1 MIERLITFKHK
12 PDVLDALASLSTD
25 EVFTPPLVANR
36 VLDLLPKDIWS
47 DPSKRF
53 LDPCTKSGVFLRE
66 IAKRLIVG
74 LEEEFPNV
82 DERHEYIF
90 KNMIFGIAI
99 SRLTGLLSRR
109 TLYYTKD
116 ARSDLSVVKFD
127 SEQGNVYFEP
137 ASHAFDKNGKCS
149 QCGKKN
155 SASTDIDKDAYPF
168 LHRPLKEIFDMNF
181 NVIVGNPPYQLKS
194 DGGTRD
200 IPIYNHF
207 VNYSK
212 ELSPEYVSMIIPSR
226 WMTGGLG
233 LGKFRKDMLSDER
246 IKDLV
251 DHHVSDQVFP
261 DVNIMG
267 GVCYFLWDSGY
278 SGSCSVTHTSLNNS
292 RPEPVERVLN
302 EYDVFVRDYQSL
314 SILKKVIESK
324 QFRPMSEIMS
334 VDKEFGWTSNFSDFH
349 DKERKNDVPLY
360 YNRNGKR
367 SVGFINRK
375 KVSKSPDL
383 IDKWKVMVP
392 QARGHSGAGP
402 QQVIGFPF
410 VTPSPS
416 VCTQTYL
423 FFYEADEESVQSIYS
438 FVKTRFFRFLVSIR
452 KITQHA
458 TRSTYNWVPQQDWST
473 LYTDEYLYR
482 KYNLS
487 EKEIEHIEAN
497 VHPME

>member
-1 MIERLITFKHK
+1 
-12 PDVLDALASLSTD
+12 
-25 EVFTPPLVANR
+25 
-36 VLDLLPKDIWS
+36 
-47 DPSKRF
+47 
-53 LDPCTKSGVFLRE
+53 
-66 IAKRLIVG
+66 
-74 LEEEFPNV
+74 
-82 DERHEYIF
+82 
-90 KNMIFGIAI
+90 
-99 SRLTGLLSRR
+99 
-109 TLYYTKD
+109 
-116 ARSDLSVVKFD
+116 
-127 SEQGNVYFEP
+127 
-137 ASHAFDKNGKCS
+137 
-149 QCGKKN
+149 
-155 SASTDIDKDAYPF
+155 
-168 LHRPLKEIFDMNF
+168 MNF
-181 NVIVGNPPYQLKS
+181 DVIVGNPPYQLKS
-194 DGGTRD
+194 DGGTRY

-207 VNYSK
+207 VNYAK
-212 ELSPEYVSMIIPSR
+212 ELSPEYVAMIIPSR

-233 LGKFRKDMLSDER
+233 LKKFRSEMLSDQR
-246 IKDLV
+246 IKNLV

-267 GVCYFLWDSGY
+267 GVCYFLWDRGY
-278 SGSCSVTHTSLNNS
+278 SGSCSVTHSSFGNS
-292 RPEPVERVLN
+292 KPKPVERVLN

-375 KVSKSPDL
+375 KISKSLDL

-392 QARGHSGAGP
+392 KARGHSGAGA
-402 QQVIGFPF
+402 QQVIGSPF
-410 VTPSPS
+410 TVASPS

-423 FFYEADEESVQSIYS
+423 FFYVENKDLAESILTYT
-438 FVKTRFFRFLVSIR
+438 KTRFFRYLVSLR
-452 KITQHA
+452 KKTQDA

-482 KYNLS
+482 KYNLR

-497 VHPME
+497 VLPME